1 MLLRKS
7 QRRENTFTVLSC
19 IITMFAD
26 ESSPCTYNIVSLKT
40 VEMLYVLLTLDIQ
53 NEKIM

>member
-19 IITMFAD
+19 IISMFAD

-40 VEMLYVLLTLDIQ
+40 LEILYVLLTLDIQ

>member
-1 MLLRKS
+1 
-7 QRRENTFTVLSC
+7 
-19 IITMFAD
+19 MFAD

-53 NEKIM
+53 NEKIMWKNNSFLFIYR